1 MVTLFQLTID
11 CENDAFGAGD
21 CEVWARETA
30 RILVAT
36 AQRLVSAPHLQMVA
50 GTSRVHDVNGNYV
63 GTYRVV
69 REP

>member
-11 CENDAFGAGD
+11 CENAAFGDDDPDA
-21 CEVWARETA
+21 WAREVA

-36 AQRLVSAPHLQMVA
+36 AQRLVESSHTEAIA
-50 GTSRVHDVNGNYV
+50 GTRRVRDINGNHV

-69 REP
+69 AE